1 MAIVNIYENRLPI
14 ALEHLVWGGYADSN
28 LRGMIGSNLSWHLG
42 GEYITRNIVY
52 KSDDYIYVSFGGV
65 PTNHKK
71 IYRNY
76 IYYRGRYVGVET
88 IEYDDSTMN
97 ASEVSA
103 EEKEYILDIF
113 PESWLP
119 AILEVSTHTTWYRWN
134 LK

>member
-28 LRGMIGSNLSWHLG
+28 LRGMIGSNLSWYYGDHAYG
-42 GEYITRNIVY
+42 TRNIVY
-52 KSDDYIYVSFGGV
+52 KSDDYIYVSSGGV
-65 PTNHKK
+65 PTNDK

-76 IYYRGRYVGVET
+76 IYHSGRHVGVEI

-103 EEKEYILDIF
+103 EEKEYILDIL

-119 AILEVSTHTTWYRWN
+119 AILEVSAHTIWYRWN